1 MKANTN
7 KGGHLMWTK
16 FLQGLVGRVD
26 ARREEGQ
33 TMVEYSL
40 ILFLVSV
47 VAIVTLGLVGTDV
60 TGVFQ
65 DVADAIV

>member
-1 MKANTN
+1 
-7 KGGHLMWTK
+7 MWTK

-47 VAIVTLGLVGTDV
+47 VAIAALGFVGTDV

>member
-1 MKANTN
+1 
-7 KGGHLMWTK
+7 MWTK
-16 FLQGLVGRVD
+16 FLQGLVGRV
-26 ARREEGQ
+26 ARDEEGQ

-47 VAIVTLGLVGTDV
+47 VAIITLGLVGTDV